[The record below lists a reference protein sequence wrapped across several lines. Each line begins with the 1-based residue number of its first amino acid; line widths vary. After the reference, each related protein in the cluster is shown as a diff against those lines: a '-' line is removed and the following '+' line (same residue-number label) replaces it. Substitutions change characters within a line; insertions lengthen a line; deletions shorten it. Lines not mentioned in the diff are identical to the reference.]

1 MDWIELNGA
10 GLRYELSGGGDDT
23 LVLVHEMGGTL
34 ESWDLVLPLLDTQHT
49 VLRFD
54 TRGAGLSTKIRG
66 AGDLDVMVDDIA
78 ALLEACG
85 CRGRVAIAGGAVG
98 GGIALHY
105 AHRNADRCKA
115 VIAMGPATGIPP
127 ERQNAIQSLA
137 DDVEANGMANVV
149 DQSLAQSYPEVMR
162 RDPARFARFRAR
174 WLAND
179 PGSYAA
185 IYRMLASYDLAD
197 EIASLTMPV
206 LFLAGTHDPLRPPGL
221 IAAMAETVVR
231 GRFAEIESGHF
242 MATQSPELVAAQ
254 FNAFLAEPNP

>member
-10 GLRYELSGGGDDT
+10 GLRYELSGAGDDT

-34 ESWDLVLPLLDTQHT
+34 ESWELVLPRLDIQHT
-49 VLRFD
+49 ILRFD

-66 AGDLDVMVDDIA
+66 TGDLDVMVGDIA

-85 CRGRVAIAGGAVG
+85 CTGRVAIAGGAVG

-105 AHRNADRCKA
+105 AHCNADRCKA
-115 VIAMGPATGIPP
+115 VIAMGPATGIPAQ
-127 ERQNAIQSLA
+127 RQRAIQALA
-137 DDVEANGMANVV
+137 DNVEQNGMASVV
-149 DQSLAQSYPEVMR
+149 DESLAQSYPEVMR
-162 RDPARFARFRAR
+162 CDLSRFARFRAR

-185 IYRMLASYDLAD
+185 IYRMLASYDLAE
-197 EIASLTMPV
+197 EIARLTMPV
-206 LFLAGTHDPLRPPGL
+206 MFLAGTHDPLRPPTL
-221 IAAMAETVVR
+221 IAAMAETVAN

-254 FNAFLAEPNP
+254 FNAFLA